1 MACCTDRAQPASEA
15 MLFRMIWN
23 TSKAVVTGFFANKP
37 FQLAAALGYY
47 TLLSMAPL
55 LLLLTGLAGLIFG
68 EAAAREQVLRYVGS
82 LVGAQEADVVRALM
96 TQAGNH
102 HAGVVS
108 TTVGTIVLVIGAT
121 TVFAHLQTALNQIW
135 DVQVKPDRNVIW
147 RLLGSRLLALAIVL
161 GMAFVLLVSMAI
173 SVALAGAE
181 HYIAQMFPGAGLAL
195 RVTEALVSFAIV
207 VGVIALLFKYV
218 PDAEIEWREVLIGA
232 LITGVLFTLGKYA
245 LGVYLAHLRYSSAGA
260 AGSLI
265 LIVVWVYYSA
275 LILFLGA
282 QTTQVYACRFGKE
295 IQPKAHAQRVPQG
308 NASTSSTK

>member
-1 MACCTDRAQPASEA
+1 MLSSYGLAEWQEA
-15 MLFRMIWN
+15 MLFRTIWN
-23 TSKAVVTGFFANKP
+23 ASKAVVTGFLANKP
-37 FQLAAALGYY
+37 FQLAAALSYY

-55 LLLLTGLAGLIFG
+55 LLLLTGVAGLVFG
-68 EAAAREQVLRYVGS
+68 RAAAREQILQYVGS
-82 LVGAQEADVVRALM
+82 MVGSQESDVVRALM

-108 TTVGTIVLVIGAT
+108 TLVGTTVLVIGAT
-121 TVFAHLQTALNQIW
+121 TVFAHLQAAFNQIW
-135 DVQVKPDRNVIW
+135 DVKAAPDRNVIW

-181 HYIAQMFPGAGLAL
+181 HYVSQFFSGAGIAL
-195 RVTEALVSFAIV
+195 RVIYALVSFAIV
-207 VGVIALLFKYV
+207 VGVISLLFKYV
-218 PDAEIEWREVLIGA
+218 PDAEIQWREALVGAVITGA
-232 LITGVLFTLGKYA
+232 LFTIGKYG

-282 QTTQVYACRFGKE
+282 QATQVYACRLGKE
-295 IQPKAHAQRVPQG
+295 IQPKAHARRVQG
-308 NASTSSTK
+308 DVSPPLLPK